1 MRRSTGTLLG
11 SFRPKPNMV
20 RVTFITELG
29 ARVDV
34 VATPGLSLM
43 EAALEAGVEGILAEC
58 GGACSCAT
66 CHVILDDDWH
76 QRLGSPSELEE
87 GMLEFSE
94 NVCERSRLS
103 CQIDVTE
110 EMDGMVVRVGGA

>member
-1 MRRSTGTLLG
+1 MD
-11 SFRPKPNMV
+11 
-20 RVTFITELG
+20 
-29 ARVDV
+29 AA
-34 VATPGLSLM
+34 ATPGLSLM

-76 QRLGSPSELEE
+76 QRLGSASELEE

-94 NVCERSRLS
+94 NACERSRLS